1 MATVY
6 PEPAN
11 EIVAGELPV
20 MRWGPVFAGW
30 FVATGIAV
38 LLYVFGLAM
47 GLSAFDPWNGAIVG
61 RGISAGAIVWMIL
74 TWGAALWIGGM
85 FAGWF
90 DGRNDTEMG
99 VVRGLTVWGLSV
111 TATTLLVATG
121 LTQHVMFVTAVP
133 TDIGPLTVDPALMAH
148 YTVVTMWTAFGC
160 AVLSLITSAFGG
172 WLGAHHVHHVYHL
185 RSYAPHRR
193 V

>member
-6 PEPAN
+6 QESANQIAVHEPP
-11 EIVAGELPV
+11 G

-38 LLYVFGLAM
+38 LLYVFGLAV
-47 GLSAFDPWNGAIVG
+47 GFSGFAPWNTAAVG

-99 VVRGLTVWGLSV
+99 VVRGLTVWGLSI

-121 LTQHVMFVTAVP
+121 LTQHVMFVTAIP
-133 TDIGPLTVDPALMAH
+133 TDLGTQTVDPALIAH
-148 YTVVTMWTAFGC
+148 YTAVTMWTAFGS
-160 AVLSLITSAFGG
+160 AVLSLITSALGG

-185 RSYAPHRR
+185 RSYAPHGRI
-193 V
+193 

>member
-1 MATVY
+1 MAIVY

-11 EIVAGELPV
+11 QIVASELPV

-30 FVATGIAV
+30 FAATAMAV
-38 LLYVFGLAM
+38 LLYAFGLAM
-47 GLSAFDPWNGAIVG
+47 GLSAIDPGNNALVG
-61 RGISAGAIVWMIL
+61 HGISVGAIVWMIL
-74 TWGAALWIGGM
+74 IWGASLWVGGM

-99 VVRGLTVWGLSV
+99 VVRGLAVWSLSV

-121 LTQHVMFVTAVP
+121 LIHHVMFVTSVP
-133 TDIGPLTVDPALMAH
+133 TDVGTPTVDAAMLAH
-148 YTVVTMWTAFGC
+148 YTAAAMWTAFGC
-160 AVLSLITSAFGG
+160 AVVSLITSAFGG

-185 RSYAPHRR
+185 RSYTPHRR
-193 V
+193 L